1 MTIHKTRRPV
11 AVFLSLALMA
21 GPALA
26 EGYDTTGIPANPD
39 LAARVPDRIKEA
51 GVLVGAADNA
61 YAPWEYLAGADGQT
75 PEGIDIDLG
84 NAIAAKWGLTY
95 ESRTAVFESILPAL
109 GAKYDIGLNAFTIT
123 NERMNAVNFVSY
135 YRGARR
141 WLVRGGNPT
150 GFDPANAC
158 GAVVA
163 IHSGTSQEKVVI
175 KLSDECVAAGK
186 PAIQM
191 LPFKSQ
197 PEAQTRV
204 AAGGADATIAG
215 GAQVN
220 WAAKQSNGALET
232 IGFDHPDYPPGLNGI
247 AVQKSDMELT
257 QLVADTVNELIA
269 DGTYGKI
276 MEAWG
281 QPTDFPK
288 AEINPTVGQ

>member
-1 MTIHKTRRPV
+1 MIFHTPLRR
-11 AVFLSLALMA
+11 LALVA
-21 GPALA
+21 ALALTTAPAFA
-26 EGYDTTGIPANPD
+26 EGYDTSGITADPE
-39 LAARVPDRIKEA
+39 LAARVPERIKTA

-84 NAIAAKWGLTY
+84 NAIAAKWGVTY

-135 YRGARR
+135 YKVARR

-150 GFDPANAC
+150 GFDPMNAC
-158 GAVVA
+158 GKTVA

-175 KLSDECVAAGK
+175 KLSEDCVAAGK
-186 PAIQM
+186 PAIEM

-215 GAQVN
+215 GAQVM
-220 WAAKQSNGALET
+220 WAAKQSDGALEA
-232 IGFDHPDYPPGLNGI
+232 IAFEHPDYPPGLNGI
-247 AVQKSDMELT
+247 AVAKADTELT

-281 QPTDFPK
+281 QPTDYPK

>member
-1 MTIHKTRRPV
+1 MTTHKTWRHFAFCV
-11 AVFLSLALMA
+11 SLALLA

-26 EGYDTTGIPANPD
+26 AGHDTTGIPADPD
-39 LAARVPDRIKEA
+39 LAARVPDRIRQA

-84 NAIAAKWGLTY
+84 NAIAAKWGLKY
-95 ESRTAVFESILPAL
+95 ESRTAVFETILPAL

-123 NERMNAVNFVSY
+123 NERMKAVNFVSY
-135 YRGARR
+135 YRGQRR
-141 WLVRGGNPT
+141 WLVRAGNPT
-150 GFDPANAC
+150 GFDPFNAC

-186 PAIQM
+186 AAIQM

-220 WAAKQSNGALET
+220 WAAKQANGALES
-232 IGFDHPDYPPGLNGI
+232 IGFEHPDYPPGQNGI
-247 AVQKSDMELT
+247 AVAKSDMELT

-281 QPTDFPK
+281 QPTDFGP
-288 AEINPTVGQ
+288 AEVNPTVVQ